1 MTATSKAV
9 TGGKISVAFT
19 YVAASQVVI
28 DTATAAAQYLY
39 DLSGAEP
46 AEFDVLTDQQKLDI
60 IDAHLQDVIR
70 NLAYTQHS
78 LALQRAGA
86 DTAAIESPTK
96 FI

>member
-1 MTATSKAV
+1 MTATYKTV

-39 DLSGAEP
+39 DLTGAEP
-46 AEFDVLTDQQKLDI
+46 AGFVLLTDQQKLDI
-60 IDAHLQDVIR
+60 IDAHLRDVIR
-70 NLAYTQHS
+70 NLAYTHHS
-78 LALQRAGA
+78 LTLQRAGA
-86 DTAAIESPTK
+86 DTAAVESPTK